1 MDLSKQ
7 AEIPTVRKDGMLDEL
22 GFSGPPRSTR
32 TGMQI
37 RSTGMLK
44 QDKVRRMGLTI
55 FITTDTHSYGLT
67 EKRAC
72 LDRRTHSWT

>member
-22 GFSGPPRSTR
+22 GFSGPPRP
-32 TGMQI
+32 GMQI

-44 QDKVRRMGLTI
+44 QDKVRRNGTYNILLQLTRI
-55 FITTDTHSYGLT
+55 HMAFI
-67 EKRAC
+67 EKRVC
-72 LDRRTHSWT
+72 PDRRTHSWT